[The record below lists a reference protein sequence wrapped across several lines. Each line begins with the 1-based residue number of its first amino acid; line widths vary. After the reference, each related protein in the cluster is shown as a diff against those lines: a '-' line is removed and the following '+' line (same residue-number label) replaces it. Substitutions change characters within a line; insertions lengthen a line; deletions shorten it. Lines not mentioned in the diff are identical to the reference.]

1 MLERGTVL
9 VWEWQDEDDLWK
21 PYSPQVV
28 HYIEQVLQE
37 TPKANSVSFGEA
49 DPNLRPYILDLI
61 SMNQF
66 RLDTG
71 TLHPVRKV
79 SFPPSS
85 APGQG
90 ITWEFELA
98 PGQWLPFETRLS
110 VLIQGALERQQPGV
124 RLGEPCSG
132 SNICFQ
138 SMTKLE
144 FPSQRR
150 TRVRSRGHYPY
161 PTNSSKHMPANL
173 QSGLP
178 LHLNGIMK
186 SKTGTVISKPG
197 PMNTSSGLVSS
208 NYGLVNSNTG
218 LKNYNYGQVHSSNG
232 FPNSNHRLVNSSHHG
247 NGNSSNLAMNSPAA
261 LMNSNI
267 GLMNLNSGLMN
278 TNVDLM
284 DSNDGFAYCE
294 PIQQH
299 SIFDLPCSSPMP
311 VNPNQGLQNS
321 GWGQTKPVLVRSESR
336 HSNSRDRLVR
346 SDSRPGDARPAL
358 SRSNSRPADPRPSLI
373 RSNSRPA
380 DSEFSDSGFGESYHG
395 PVDSRAGLVNLHSEM
410 PHYKP
415 RTPCRDPSR
424 SVSLGISRSPPPCA
438 CPQCVLVQSV
448 KSASW
453 PGWQPVKRLAGQQQ
467 LGQEREPSKGNSRI
481 PLVPLSNIE
490 GSGTIPPALAGISG
504 LLISAVG
511 LPICLSVPR
520 KPILCPP
527 LVRKRDMRPVPGI
540 VGTSRKIS
548 NKKNKKPEEI
558 IKQFLQ
564 KVKIPSVEDCV
575 MCLRPL
581 AEREIGRLYRCSHT
595 LHVRCLA
602 SLYKDGTLRCPT
614 CRTLYGRKLG
624 SQPPGKMS
632 YHLIPYSLPG
642 YDDCQTIRI
651 IYHVAPGIQG
661 AGQPNPGMKFSAPD
675 FPLRCYL
682 PNTEKG
688 REVLRLLIEAWDHRL
703 LFPIQPSRVP
713 GVPDSVSATRIPL
726 KTEFGSNLTG
736 KGFPDSQYLNSV
748 LRQLRDWGMTGR

>member
-1 MLERGTVL
+1 MLERGIVL

-21 PYSPQVV
+21 PYSPQVA

-37 TPKANSVSFGEA
+37 TPKANSVSLGEA
-49 DPNLRPYILDLI
+49 DSNLTPYILDLI

-71 TLHPVRKV
+71 TLHPVRRV
-79 SFPPSS
+79 RFPLNS

-90 ITWEFELA
+90 ITWDFEA
-98 PGQWLPFETRLS
+98 HPGQWIPFETRLS

-150 TRVRSRGHYPY
+150 TRVRARGHYPY
-161 PTNSSKHMPANL
+161 PTSSNKHVPADL

-186 SKTGTVISKPG
+186 SKTGTTIPKPG
-197 PMNTSSGLVSS
+197 QMS
-208 NYGLVNSNTG
+208 NISEPLNSNCG
-218 LKNYNYGQVHSSNG
+218 
-232 FPNSNHRLVNSSHHG
+232 PVNF
-247 NGNSSNLAMNSPAA
+247 
-261 LMNSNI
+261 
-267 GLMNLNSGLMN
+267 NSGLIN
-278 TNVDLM
+278 YNIGPVHSNSEFANPHHRLLNYNHSNENSTNILLNSNAGLIT
-284 DSNDGFAYCE
+284 SNDVFSYCE
-294 PIQQH
+294 PIQQN
-299 SIFDLPCSSPMP
+299 SVFDLGCSSTISG
-311 VNPNQGLQNS
+311 NSKQGVQHS
-321 GWGQTKPVLVRSESR
+321 GWGHSKPVLMRSDSR
-336 HSNSRDRLVR
+336 PSNQREWIVR
-346 SDSRPGDARPAL
+346 SDSRPGDARTGLSRSNSRHNDARPSL
-358 SRSNSRPADPRPSLI
+358 SRSNSRPADFKPGFSECY
-373 RSNSRPA
+373 SRPT
-380 DSEFSDSGFGESYHG
+380 E
-395 PVDSRAGLVNLHSEM
+395 PRAELVNIHTEVPSYR
-410 PHYKP
+410 PG
-415 RTPCRDPSR
+415 TIGRDLSR

-438 CPQCVLVQSV
+438 CPQCLLVQSV

-453 PGWQPVKRLAGQQQ
+453 PGWQPVKKPSGGQRH
-467 LGQEREPSKGNSRI
+467 LSQERTDKGNTRV

-490 GSGTIPPALAGISG
+490 GSGMIAPALAGISG

-520 KPILCPP
+520 KPVLYPP
-527 LVRKRDMRPVPGI
+527 PIKKRDLRPVPGI

-548 NKKNKKPEEI
+548 NKKSKKPEEI
-558 IKQFLQ
+558 IKKFLQ
-564 KVKIPSVEDCV
+564 KVKIPSVEDCA

-581 AEREIGRLYRCSHT
+581 AEREVGRLYRCSHT
-595 LHVRCLA
+595 HHVRCLA

-642 YDDCQTIRI
+642 HDDCQTIRI
-651 IYHVAPGIQG
+651 MYDIAPGIQG
-661 AGQPNPGMKFSAPD
+661 SGQPNPGMKFSTPD
-675 FPLRCYL
+675 FPLCCYL

-688 REVLRLLIEAWDHRL
+688 REVLRHLIEAWDHRI

-713 GVPDSVSATRIPL
+713 GVPDSVSTSRIPL

-736 KGFPDSQYLNSV
+736 KGFPDPQYLDSV